1 MKKYNKL
8 IGNYGEDICTEKLI
22 SLGYDILHRNFKCRF
37 GEIDIVAKKQ
47 DIISFIEIKSRF
59 SNSYGAPLEAVT
71 YLKTHR
77 IINAAKYYILINGY
91 MNLNVRFDIM
101 EVNFNYKD
109 KKYMLNIIEDAFR
122 L

>member
-1 MKKYNKL
+1 MKRYNKL
-8 IGNYGEDICTEKLI
+8 IGNYGEDICTENLM
-22 SLGYDILHRNFKCRF
+22 SLGYDILHRNFKCKL
-37 GEIDIVAKKQ
+37 GEIDIVAKRQ

-59 SNSYGAPLEAVT
+59 SNSYGSPLESVT
-71 YLKTHR
+71 YLKTRR
-77 IINAAKYYILINGY
+77 IINAAKYYILTYGY

-109 KKYMLNIIEDAFR
+109 KKYVINVIEDAFR